1 MVGRVGREGK
11 GARPGMLRGGRDARE
26 GTKGGRRGGN
36 LVKVVSCVV
45 QDEKINTFTC

>member
-26 GTKGGRRGGN
+26 GTGGVEGGGWA
-36 LVKVVSCVV
+36 
-45 QDEKINTFTC
+45 F